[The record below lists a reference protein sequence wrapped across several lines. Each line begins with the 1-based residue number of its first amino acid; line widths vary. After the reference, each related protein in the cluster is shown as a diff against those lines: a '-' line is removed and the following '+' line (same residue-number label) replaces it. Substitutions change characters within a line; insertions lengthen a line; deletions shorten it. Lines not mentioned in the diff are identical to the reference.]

1 MTPSWWKLRASR
13 LALRTVGRRS
23 ASLAAGVA
31 VWLAARGALA
41 DAPRPKLV
49 EGDVTLDYRRGAGTA
64 ACPDEAALRERAADA
79 FDFRDPFVPRG
90 ASASGH
96 MRIEI
101 ERAARSYQGKVILV
115 DDAGTAL
122 ASSAEEHADC
132 DALVWLLGHR
142 VALAILRRSGVSAPD
157 PAISK
162 PISDPQLAVVRIPV
176 PLHEPPVACDA
187 RCVEELAKGHAP
199 RAEPPRETAFS
210 LTAGGLVT
218 AGWTADIGTGAWIG
232 GAARAG
238 IFSLGLEIRST
249 FPARTLTFD
258 AVRSASVTTLSV
270 AGIPCAHWKM
280 LAGCL
285 VVEAGAVLFLVPSP
299 RKPIVPDAL
308 LSLGPR
314 LALDLP
320 IVAGFS
326 VRAAAELA
334 VHPYLPIF
342 TVRATNE
349 PDSLVKRWTT
359 PLASGA
365 LGLGLVWAR

>member
-1 MTPSWWKLRASR
+1 MRP
-13 LALRTVGRRS
+13 

-49 EGDVTLDYRRGAGTA
+49 EGDVTLDYRRGAGAA

-101 ERAARSYQGKVILV
+101 ERATSGYQGKVLLV
-115 DDAGTAL
+115 DEAGATL

-142 VALAILRRSGVSAPD
+142 VALAILRRSGQGAPD

-176 PLHEPPVACDA
+176 PLHDPPVPCDA
-187 RCVEELAKGHAP
+187 RCAETLAKSLAA
-199 RAEPPRETAFS
+199 RAEPPRETVFS
-210 LTAGGLVT
+210 LTAGGLLT
-218 AGWTADIGTGAWIG
+218 AGWTADVGPGAWIG

-238 IFSLGLEIRST
+238 SFSLGLELRST

-258 AVRSASVTTLSV
+258 ADRSASGTTVS
-270 AGIPCAHWKM
+270 AAAIPCAHWKI
-280 LAGCL
+280 LAGCI
-285 VVEAGAVLFLVPSP
+285 VVEAGAFLFLVPSP

-308 LSLGPR
+308 LSVGPR

-320 IVAGFS
+320 IAAGFS

-342 TVRATNE
+342 TVRVTNE
-349 PDSLVKRWTT
+349 PDSPVKRWTT

-365 LGLGLVWAR
+365 FGLGLVWAR